1 MGGGMRDKRFSET
14 QARRPRRRSHPP
26 APSSPQ
32 LSRPAFNAEGALID
46 ATPARLRDEFGRCQ
60 DAERA
65 QLRDMR
71 IEKNRLA
78 AIAKSD
84 RAVRRSVI
92 AMAKLEREL
101 AGVTFRLTARV
112 HDRKKAVPTTRRKR
126 VDLPPQR
133 RLPGMGI
140 AIVDR
145 LGRRGIFV
153 EVTSVGAHQAR
164 YRPGCARVHLN
175 YIWAENAVERLAS
188 GALSRA
194 SNMGDTLEQVAAAM
208 DLKED
213 VARASRANANIE
225 IRIIVRLPDDISPEA
240 RFTILHQICEDFFG
254 RNGLPYAA
262 AVHPPDPH
270 SDDRNFHGHIQAGFR
285 PMHHVGGHEWDVG
298 TELRTDLSRPE
309 GMRLLRA
316 VVADTMTEVCR
327 SEGKQRTYTS
337 LSNQERGLALRALK
351 KVGREQTEAYRRGEY
366 VGVVEENIRIIAD
379 NLKRYATQRGQWLK
393 EKSTASRAP
402 LTVAAGETL
411 TRPRPDLRA
420 PVGIVDTV
428 VTTAVG
434 KPRRASLSGSLRPAS
449 GGEMLTPSY
458 GVDRSKAVVPRPVSQ
473 GVDADTMERVHPG
486 IPNRPT
492 TNDAARTVL
501 AAPFN
506 MSAAPFQTRPPV
518 ALMPI
523 VLPSFSFVGITLDR
537 VPVTRPALPAPV
549 LPATPAARAGASN
562 IDDALLLFR
571 LRTAQKKERETLAAR
586 RRTLLD
592 RHLFQQGDPHAPSPE
607 YAAFLLA
614 IRDDPTLLRWKLK
627 SGGKRDVPVVA
638 RRNEAFAERFAVYM
652 QHPAVRQQVTAL
664 FSDAD
669 APGASWPAELAN
681 GMWRY
686 EAGRY
691 GYGAATTAR
700 AGWVE
705 NDARFRER
713 IEPLH
718 PTSPILETID
728 GLVVPGTRHI
738 ARWDDADL
746 VRLLYPGVQEHF
758 VAAYREQQEERVE
771 CLTALANGTARVERR
786 LVFAGAGAVRP
797 VVTPQPV
804 SPALAD
810 AFMRWRDDP
819 DFYLD
824 TGSNGAA
831 AKAAAERAAR
841 CANPHRRALAAARD
855 AGDPPAVLRLLEDR
869 IAASRPSD
877 EAVDDSGKTSAGP
890 DSLRESA
897 KLRGRK
903 KGRSRGTAPRRS

>member
-14 QARRPRRRSHPP
+14 QGRRPRRRSHPP
-26 APSSPQ
+26 APSSSQ
-32 LSRPAFNAEGALID
+32 LSRPAFTADGALID
-46 ATPARLRDEFGRCQ
+46 ATPARLREEFGRCQ
-60 DAERA
+60 NAERA

-84 RAVRRSVI
+84 RAVRRHVI

-101 AGVTFRLTARV
+101 AGVTFRLTAHV
-112 HDRKKAVPTTRRKR
+112 HDQKKAVPTTRRKR
-126 VDLPPQR
+126 IDVPPQR

-140 AIVDR
+140 TIVDR
-145 LGRRGIFV
+145 AGRRGIFV
-153 EVTSVGAHQAR
+153 EVTSVGANQTR

-175 YIWAENAVERLAS
+175 YIWAENAVERLRS

-194 SNMGDTLEQVAAAM
+194 TNMGDTPEQVAAAM

-225 IRIIVRLPDDISPEA
+225 LRIIVRLPDDISPAA
-240 RFTILHQICEDFFG
+240 RFAILHQVCEDFFG

-270 SDDRNFHGHIQAGFR
+270 SDDRNFHGHIQGSFR

-337 LSNQERGLALRALK
+337 LSNQERGLALRPLK

-366 VGVVEENIRIIAD
+366 VGVVEENIRIIAN
-379 NLKRYATQRGQWLK
+379 NLRRYAAQRGRWLK
-393 EKSTASRAP
+393 EKLTASRAP

-411 TRPRPDLRA
+411 TRPRPDLRS
-420 PVGIVDTV
+420 PVEIVDRV

-434 KPRRASLSGSLRPAS
+434 KPRRASLSDSLRPAS

-458 GVDRSKAVVPRPVSQ
+458 GVDRSKTVVSRPFLQ
-473 GVDADTMERVHPG
+473 AVDADTMEQIHPG
-486 IPNRPT
+486 GSTFPPARDAGRAILAGPGSVAT
-492 TNDAARTVL
+492 T
-501 AAPFN
+501 
-506 MSAAPFQTRPPV
+506 PFQTRPPV

-523 VLPSFSFVGITLDR
+523 VLPTAPFVESTLDC
-537 VPVTRPALPAPV
+537 VPATGAALPAPV
-549 LPATPAARAGASN
+549 PLAVPVARAGASD
-562 IDDALLLFR
+562 IDDALLLFQ
-571 LRTAQKKERETLAAR
+571 LRAAQKKERETLAAR
-586 RRTLLD
+586 RRMLLE
-592 RHLFQQGDPHAPSPE
+592 RHLFQQGDPHAPTPE

-614 IRDDPTLLRWKLK
+614 IRDDPTLLRWKLVA
-627 SGGKRDVPVVA
+627 GGKRDVPVVA
-638 RRNEAFAERFAVYM
+638 KRNAAFAERFAVYL
-652 QHPAVRQQVTAL
+652 QHPAVRRQVTAL

-669 APGASWPAELAN
+669 APGAPWPAELAN

-691 GYGAATTAR
+691 GHGAAATAR

-705 NDARFRER
+705 SDARFWGR

-718 PTSPILETID
+718 PTSTILETVD
-728 GLVVPGTRHI
+728 GLVVPGTRHTT
-738 ARWDDADL
+738 RWLDTDL
-746 VRLLYPGVQEHF
+746 VRLLYPGVQDRLI
-758 VAAYREQQEERVE
+758 AAYREQQEERIE
-771 CLTALANGTARVERR
+771 CLAAIANGTAGIERR
-786 LVFAGAGAVRP
+786 LVSAGTGAVRP
-797 VVTPQPV
+797 AVILNAMPPV
-804 SPALAD
+804 LAD
-810 AFMRWRDDP
+810 AFVRWRDDP

-824 TGSNGAA
+824 TAPDSQAI
-831 AKAAAERAAR
+831 KAASERIER
-841 CANPHRRALAAARD
+841 YANLPRRVLAAARD

-869 IAASRPSD
+869 IAASRSSD
-877 EAVDDSGKTSAGP
+877 EAVDDSGITLIAPGTP
-890 DSLRESA
+890 RPPA
-897 KLRGRK
+897 KLRGQRN
-903 KGRSRGTAPRRS
+903 GRSRGRAPRRS